1 MSTNRIRLIIAL
13 ATIAIIGI
21 VVTQVYWIRKAFD
34 LKEKKFNQ
42 TTHIA
47 LKEVA
52 DQIAELNQS
61 TPKAKPVDKVS
72 PDYYVVNVND
82 QMDPKILELYL
93 KRAFSK
99 HKLYIDYEYGIYDCS
114 SEKMVYGNYI
124 SAEKGSDSNKKVSN
138 LPKWDE
144 YPYYFGVHFPT
155 RSSYLAAQMDI
166 WIFSS
171 AVLLIVIIFFAYT
184 LFVIFKQKRLSDIQ
198 RDFINNMTHEF
209 KTPIAT
215 IAVSTDLITN
225 PKIFDNKEKLL
236 NYAHIIKNQNTR
248 LKNQIEKVLQMAR
261 MEREKLKLNKE
272 AIDLHELIIE
282 TVESFTLR
290 RSEETE
296 IKTELS
302 LNAQNPIIEA
312 DAVHLT
318 NIIYNLLDNAIKYTE
333 TTPILKMSTRNEN
346 NCITFSIQ
354 DNGIGISKEYQ
365 RKIFDKFFRVPTGNI
380 HNVKGF
386 GLGLNYV
393 KVVVKAHKWKID
405 LESDLGKG
413 SKFSIKIPQKIA
425 KINTKQMQAVETLS
439 D

>member
-1 MSTNRIRLIIAL
+1 MSTNKIRLVIAL

-21 VVTQVYWIRKAFD
+21 VVTQVYWIRRAFD
-34 LKEKKFNQ
+34 LKEKQFNQ
-42 TTHIA
+42 TAHIA

-61 TPKAKPVDKVS
+61 TPKAKPVDKIS
-72 PDYYVVNVND
+72 SDYYVVNAND
-82 QMDPKILELYL
+82 QMEPKILELYL

-114 SEKMVYGNYI
+114 SDQMVYGNYI
-124 SAEKGSDSNKKVSN
+124 SAEKGGDTGKKVSN
-138 LPKWDE
+138 LPKWEE
-144 YPYYFGVHFPT
+144 YPYYFGVRFPT
-155 RSSYLAAQMDI
+155 KSTYLAAQMDI

-171 AVLLIVIIFFAYT
+171 AVLLIVIVFFAYT

-225 PKIFDNKEKLL
+225 PKIFDNKDKLL

-248 LKNQIEKVLQMAR
+248 LKNQIEKVLQMAK
-261 MEREKLKLNKE
+261 MEKEKLKLNKE
-272 AIDLHELIIE
+272 AIDLHELIVE
-282 TVESFTLR
+282 TIESFTLR

-296 IKTELS
+296 IKTKLS
-302 LNAQNPIIEA
+302 LEAQNPFIEA
-312 DAVHLT
+312 DSVHLT

-333 TTPILKMSTRNEN
+333 TTPLIQITTKTEN
-346 NCITFSIQ
+346 NCVIFSIQ

-365 RKIFDKFFRVPTGNI
+365 RKIFDKFFRVPTGNV

-393 KVVVKAHKWKID
+393 KVVVRAHKWKID
-405 LESDLGKG
+405 LNSDLGKG
-413 SKFSIKIPQKIA
+413 SKFSIKIPQKQLNLKEKEIEREE
-425 KINTKQMQAVETLS
+425 VVS
-439 D
+439 